1 MVIGH
6 PHADSVAILRETEP
20 GVFELGGEPAP
31 FPMKV
36 VLSMSAPGH
45 LRHAWWYGPPGDE
58 AVERDVADL
67 TRVDRP

>member
-6 PHADSVAILRETEP
+6 THAGSVAILREMEP
-20 GVFELGGEPAP
+20 GVFELGAEGSP

-36 VLSMSAPGH
+36 ILAMPAPGR
-45 LRHAWWYGPPGDE
+45 LRHAWWYARPGEE

-67 TRVDRP
+67 TLTT